1 MTSRDRETVT
11 GPTTKSKS
19 RNLLVRELTVPT
31 LAVAAIVLV
40 VSTLGALE
48 VLADIYTDNPIAGLG
63 IAAPALTGAW
73 MTAELCWTRRGEPFL
88 PRFVFRL
95 FVLGGI
101 FVLVNTIVHGIVV
114 WGPAGVAAERFPD
127 EYGGQFGAWT
137 QTLLGFDL
145 LGAAAN
151 LGGGV
156 AGLLLV
162 TLPYFVV
169 FKPREYAEANM
180 LEPGERNLRSARV
193 SGIALVVTLI
203 LTFAVPSLVIFGT
216 EYDLEPLV
224 IIGWALIPVGI
235 IAVIVAAVV
244 QRPDRARRKA
254 AGLRR

>member
-1 MTSRDRETVT
+1 
-11 GPTTKSKS
+11 
-19 RNLLVRELTVPT
+19 VPT
-31 LAVAAIVLV
+31 LAVAAVVLV
-40 VSTLGALE
+40 VSSLGALE
-48 VLADIYTDNPIAGLG
+48 VLADVYTDNPIAGLG
-63 IAAPALTGAW
+63 VAAPALTGAW

-88 PRFVFRL
+88 PRFMFRL

-101 FVLVNTIVHGIVV
+101 FVLVNTIVHGAIA
-114 WGPAGVAAERFPD
+114 WGPAGVAAERFPE
-127 EYGGQFGAWT
+127 EYAGQFAAWA

-169 FKPREYAEANM
+169 FKPREYADANM
-180 LEPGERNLRSARV
+180 LEAGEENLRSARV
-193 SGIALVVTLI
+193 SGIALIVTLI
-203 LTFAVPSLVIFGT
+203 LVFAVPSFIIFGT
-216 EYDLEPLV
+216 RYDLEPMV
-224 IIGWALIPVGI
+224 VIGWALIPVGL
-235 IAVIVAAVV
+235 IAVIVTAVV